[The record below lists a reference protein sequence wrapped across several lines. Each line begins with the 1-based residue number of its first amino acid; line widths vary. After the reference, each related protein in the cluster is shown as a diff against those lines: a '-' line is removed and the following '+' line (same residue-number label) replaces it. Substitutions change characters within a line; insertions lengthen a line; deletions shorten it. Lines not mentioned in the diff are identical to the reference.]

1 MKFLRY
7 LGNKTRLLTFIES
20 VIEKYNIKGETFGD
34 LFSGTG
40 SVGDYFKDRYKI
52 LSNDFLYYSYVIN
65 RAKLENYKIPSFS
78 KFNIEFKK
86 DIFEYLNEMSFEPD
100 NRYFVYNNYT
110 PIGERMFFTESNGL
124 KIDGIRITIEDLYKE
139 KWIDENEYY
148 FLIASLLQSV
158 TRYSNTSGTYEAFFK
173 FWDPRAEKEFTL
185 LPLEFEEYENGHFE
199 HEVFNEDTNKLVRGI
214 SGDIAYIDPPYTVTQ
229 YVSAYHMLETIAKYD
244 FPEIKGVGGK
254 RGRGNKNSLYARRTV
269 AKEQF
274 EDLLRQLDFKHV
286 LISYSN
292 QALVPLEELIEIATM
307 FAKDGKVE
315 VEYYQYQE
323 YRNHRS
329 SSKGNGRKLKEV
341 IIYFEKDRTLM
352 KSPLNYSGSKDTLLP
367 QILKELPYS
376 IDTFVDVMGGAFNV
390 GVNVTAK
397 NEVVYNELNPYVFG
411 VIEWLI
417 NNDKSKLIEEIE
429 SVIEEFKLNKADKE
443 QYLILRDYYNNI
455 DNSPKYLYV
464 LHMYSFQN
472 MIRFNNSQKFNTPIG
487 VAGYSEDI
495 KERIREFKVRAPK
508 LTMTNYDYTQ
518 IDWNSFAKGTVFY
531 FDPPYFIT
539 NAAYNDGRR
548 GMKGWG
554 ADEEVELLKTLN
566 YINSIGHKF
575 ILSNVMH
582 HRGKT
587 NHLLQKWIEEHG
599 YRMVEIGTS
608 GWRYKKDEILIL
620 NY

>member
-1 MKFLRY
+1 MRY

-20 VIEKYNIKGETFGD
+20 VIDKYNIEGKVFGD

-40 SVGDYFKDRYKI
+40 SVGDYFKNRFNI
-52 LSNDFLYYSYVIN
+52 ISNDFLYYSYVIN
-65 RAKLENYKIPSFS
+65 RAKLENYSIPAFS
-78 KFNIEFKK
+78 KFEKNFEINIF
-86 DIFEYLNEMSFEPD
+86 DYLNKLSFNPD
-100 NRYFVYNNYT
+100 KNFFVYNNYT
-110 PIGERMFFTESNGL
+110 PVGDRMFFTESNGA
-124 KIDGIRITIEDLYKE
+124 KIDGVRITIEELYKE
-139 KWIDENEYY
+139 KWIDESEYF
-148 FLIASLLQSV
+148 FLLASLLQSV

-185 LPLEFEEYENGHFE
+185 LPLEFEEYEDNIFK
-199 HEVFNEDTNKLVRGI
+199 HEIYNEDTNDLVRRI

-244 FPEIKGVGGK
+244 FPEIKGIGGK

-274 EDLLRQLDFKHV
+274 EDLLRQLNFKHV

-292 QALVPLEELIEIATM
+292 QALVPLDELIEIAKM
-307 FAKDGKVE
+307 FAKDSKVE

-341 IIYFEKDRTLM
+341 IIYFEKENTLM

-367 QILKELPYS
+367 EILKNLPYS

-390 GVNVTAK
+390 GANVTAK
-397 NEVVYNELNPYVFG
+397 KEVVYNELNPYVFG
-411 VIEWLI
+411 VVEWLLK
-417 NNDKSKLIEEIE
+417 NDSNKLIEEIE
-429 SVIEEFKLNKADKE
+429 GVISEFDLNKGDKE
-443 QYLILRDYYNNI
+443 QYLILRDYYNNV
-455 DNSPKYLYV
+455 DNSPKYLYA

-472 MIRFNNSQKFNTPIG
+472 MIRYNNSQKFNTPIG

-495 KERIREFKVRAPK
+495 KTRIKEFKVRAPK
-508 LTMTNYDYTQ
+508 LTMLNLDYTDL
-518 IDWNSFAKGTVFY
+518 DWDLYEKGTVFY

-539 NAAYNDGRR
+539 SAAYNDGRR
-548 GMKGWG
+548 GMKGWS
-554 ADEEVELLKTLN
+554 ADEEVELLNTLN
-566 YINSIGHKF
+566 YLNSIGHKF

-587 NHLLQKWIEEHG
+587 NHLLEKWVEEHG
-599 YRMVEIGTS
+599 YRVVDIGTS
-608 GWRYKKDEILIL
+608 GWRYKKNEVLIL